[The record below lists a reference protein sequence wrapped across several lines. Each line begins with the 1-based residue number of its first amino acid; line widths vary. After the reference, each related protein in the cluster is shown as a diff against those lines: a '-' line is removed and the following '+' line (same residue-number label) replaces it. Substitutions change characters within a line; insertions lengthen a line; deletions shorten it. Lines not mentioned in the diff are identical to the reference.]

1 MFKQGFNYFFIK
13 GQKMTTIYD
22 EINAVWDVFPQENAL
37 KLLSRAGFDFKKV
50 GSTYRCKDNGKIC
63 IWENGNVT
71 RWSEGLTQRDP
82 IKLTEKF
89 LNLHPDDAVDFLTDF
104 LNIDTRL
111 PYEEKSRRH
120 ELYKQKVDEVK
131 AERAKK
137 DQEWEE
143 KKPEIFDNFIKV
155 SSNSFV
161 QDDEHYYSVLDFRGI
176 PCEFRERDDVFYT
189 ASPIL
194 SAAETKE
201 GKKFS
206 IPRRS
211 VIFLNKQDKAFK
223 SISLIDETNDLVK
236 EYDIPE
242 TEVKRGHKIKQAM
255 RSFGK
260 LVFPYVDYRKVQ
272 NVVFVESEFDALI
285 LQGLGIIAQSNK
297 SPFDD
302 VENFLCL
309 KTAFAFYD
317 NDEAG
322 NMFTEKLR
330 EFCELTGI
338 GFYDLRTV
346 IGNFKDIGD
355 YAESLHKDQLKLAD
369 LKIKINTEIANKLEQ
384 DRIQA
389 IIKESEIVNQNDYNM
404 FEHLKL
410 FTMDSGF
417 VLGVRKNTKSHVW
430 SALPIGGNDNNSI
443 IAINQA
449 LGDEHNNRQKRMMD
463 EIIKKAEK
471 EINSCISLEEAK
483 QVLLNN
489 FPRLYV
495 EMGVVSVKTY
505 SIKTK
510 SGHEQHFMLEYNNRA
525 MSTPTALFY
534 TYLTYY
540 AQTSLFT
547 GKDLKI
553 ISNNPMEDSMF
564 YIDIDSIPDNLDTPT
579 WDKTMEKFEIGAEE
593 FKAFVYSIFCAKNSG
608 RQALWI
614 YDPNGKVGKSAVIK
628 AICSL
633 FPSDKDVG
641 SIDSVATLDK
651 FTFSKFWNKRLAV
664 CGDCK
669 NQFIIKSEFMHKLL
683 GGDPVDVDYKM
694 KDSFTAVPQTKVII
708 ASNFKPKINEDS
720 IHEASRVIPVLMSLK
735 NLSPEERT
743 KIRTSGDNSYSE
755 KLKSEMR
762 AFLGKCRTAY
772 KNLCETETDIKL
784 TPKVEAF
791 LASCTDGSSEEA
803 RSVVEECFER
813 NSSLVLTS
821 SEIKKAI
828 AGYCFK
834 FKLKDDPRNIESVV
848 REWLTREAG
857 EPRKGKTASGTRVVG
872 FAGWTLKND
881 FCTSTTGYQNPCY
894 DVPDWHRGYDN

>member
-1 MFKQGFNYFFIK
+1 
-13 GQKMTTIYD
+13 MTTIYD
-22 EINAVWDVFPQENAL
+22 EINTAWDVLPQENAL
-37 KLLSRAGFDFKKV
+37 RLLSKAGFEFKKV

-71 RWSEGLTQRDP
+71 RWSEGWFQRDP

-89 LNLHPDDAVDFLTDF
+89 LNLQTKDAVEFLTDF

-111 PYEEKSRRH
+111 PDEEKSKRH
-120 ELYKQKVDEVK
+120 ELYKQKVEEIQ
-131 AERAKK
+131 AERVKRE
-137 DQEWEE
+137 QEWEQ
-143 KKPEIFDNFIKV
+143 KKPEIFKNFIKV
-155 SSNSFV
+155 GSSSFV
-161 QDDEHYYSVLDFRGI
+161 QDNEHYYSVLDFRGI

-189 ASPIL
+189 ESPIL
-194 SAAETKE
+194 SAVETKE

-211 VIFLNKQDKAFK
+211 VIFLNNHDKAFK

-242 TEVKRGHKIKQAM
+242 NEVKRGHKIKQAM

-260 LVFPYVDYRKVQ
+260 LVFPYVDYRKEQ

-285 LQGLGIIAQSNK
+285 LQGFGICAQSNK
-297 SPFDD
+297 APFDD
-302 VENFLCL
+302 VENFLWL

-317 NDEAG
+317 NDDAG
-322 NMFTEKLR
+322 NTFTEKLK
-330 EFCELTGI
+330 EFCDLTGV
-338 GFYDLRTV
+338 GFYDLRSV
-346 IGNFKDIGD
+346 IGNFKDLGD
-355 YAESLHKDQLKLAD
+355 YVEALQKDQLKLAD
-369 LKIKINTEIANKLEQ
+369 LKIKIKSEIANKIDQ
-384 DRIQA
+384 DRIQK
-389 IIKESEIVNQNDYNM
+389 IIEESEIVNQNDYKM

-417 VLGVRKNTKSHVW
+417 VLGVRKDTNSHVW
-430 SALPIGGNDNNSI
+430 SALPIGGNDNNAI

-449 LGDEHNNRQKRMMD
+449 LGDEHNNRQKKLKD
-463 EIIKKAEK
+463 ETIKKAEK
-471 EINSCISLEEAK
+471 EICSCTSLDEAK
-483 QVLLNN
+483 KVLLHN

-495 EMGVVSVKTY
+495 EMAIVSVKSY

-510 SGHEQHFMLEYNNRA
+510 SGLEQHFSLEYNNKA

-553 ISNNPMEDSMF
+553 ISNSPMEDSMF
-564 YIDIDSIPDNLDTPT
+564 YIDVDSIPDNLETPT
-579 WDKTMEKFEIGAEE
+579 WDKTMEKFEVGAEE
-593 FKAFVYSIFCAKNSG
+593 FKAFVYSIFCAKNTG

-708 ASNFKPKINEDS
+708 ASNFKPRINEDS
-720 IHEASRVIPVLMSLK
+720 VHEASRVIPVLMSLK

-772 KNLCETETDIKL
+772 RNLCETETDIKL

-791 LASCTDGSSEEA
+791 LNSCTDGSSEEA
-803 RSVVEECFER
+803 QSVVDECFER
-813 NSSLVLTS
+813 SDYFVLTS

-828 AGYCFK
+828 AGYCYK
-834 FKLKDDPRNIESVV
+834 FKLKDDPRNIESTV

-857 EPRKGKTASGTRVVG
+857 EPKKGKTASGTRVVG
-872 FAGWTLKND
+872 FAGWTLKSD
-881 FCTSTTGYQNPCY
+881 FCSSNTDGQYYEHPNWY
-894 DVPDWHRGYDN
+894 RG